1 MKNIIINGGLEMLQH
16 KVSRKIALNMLNAC
30 LEKKGLLA
38 YIEYNGTQWV
48 VTLRDSKAG
57 GRNVHLMLYL
67 ANELVIE
74 LIQWAQNEIKTHGE
88 ISMDAASDK
97 LKEVCFQLFRPR
109 L

>member
-1 MKNIIINGGLEMLQH
+1 MKNILINGGLEMLQH
-16 KVSRKIALNMLNAC
+16 KVSRRIALNMLNAC

-48 VTLRDSKAG
+48 VTIRDSKDS

-74 LIQWAQNEIKTHGE
+74 LIQWAQQEIKTKGE
-88 ISMDAASDK
+88 ISTDAASDK
-97 LKEVCFQLFRPR
+97 LKEVCTRLFNP
-109 L
+109 LQ